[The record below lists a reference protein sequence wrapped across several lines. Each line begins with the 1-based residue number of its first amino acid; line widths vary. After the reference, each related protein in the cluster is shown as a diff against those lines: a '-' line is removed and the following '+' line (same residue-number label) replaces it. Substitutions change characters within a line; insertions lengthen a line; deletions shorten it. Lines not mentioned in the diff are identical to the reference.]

1 MRLFLTFIFAAVAM
15 QSNAQ
20 EAYTMTVESNP
31 AAVEGMTTYRF
42 YVNMLDESDRL
53 SAIYGNNEQGMAL
66 DAPSGVYN
74 NAFNTTWNASGVNPL
89 MLEMFPEL
97 VADTYATI
105 GLAGPASASTL
116 PNAEDP
122 SLVEDNTQP
131 ITPFFQ
137 NDGETQIES
146 NTVVGSSWF
155 VLNEADNALP
165 SADLR
170 VLFLQ
175 VTTAGDLSGTL
186 NAQVFPLGVSANRE
200 LLTFDFDGAG
210 LYGQDGPLVD
220 GCNDETACNFDEAAT
235 VNDGSCVYDDALGV
249 CGGDC
254 DADADGD
261 GVCDDE
267 DDCVGA
273 YDACGVC
280 NGPGAVLECGC
291 APIENGECDCDGN
304 VLDAIGVCG
313 GGCAADEDGDGV
325 CDDEDDCIGA
335 FDACGVCN
343 GPGEIYECGCTDI
356 AAGACDC
363 DGNELDVLGVCG
375 GGCEADAN
383 GNGICDD
390 AEVLGCTDGT
400 ACNYD
405 SSANVEDGSCE
416 YCSCFE
422 DPSEVYTVVVE
433 STPSVFQDATVYR
446 FYIQTINAEDQLSA
460 IFSYDPFEFRVDAPS
475 GVFNSELNNTW
486 NASGLSP
493 ALLAIYPEMA
503 DDTYATLGLEG
514 PASASGLEGASDPTL
529 VEDSDQRISPFFLND
544 GATSLLSNSVSGAS
558 WFVTGDAANATAGA
572 DKRVLFMQVSTAG
585 PISGTVNAQIF
596 ELGVPSSDIRV
607 TIDFDGEGVF
617 SESGPVQACGCTDAT
632 AFNYDP
638 EAEYDNGSCVAVV
651 EGCTDATACNYDAAA
666 NTDNGGCLYDDA
678 LGVCGGGCAADAD
691 GDGVCDDVDDCV
703 GQIDACGICNGPGDI
718 YECGCDP
725 LPDGDCDCDGNQ
737 LDECGVCGGAGAVF
751 ECGCADIPAGDCD
764 CNGNQLDALG
774 VCGGD
779 CAADADGDGVC
790 DDEDDCVGVVDE
802 CGVCNGPG
810 AVLEC
815 GCAPIE
821 NGECDC
827 DGNVLDA
834 VGVCGGGCA
843 ADADGDGVCDDEDDC
858 IGAFDACGVC
868 NGPGEI
874 YECGCTDIA
883 AGACDCDGN
892 ELDVLGVCGGGC
904 EADANGNGICDDAE
918 VLGCT
923 DGTACNYDSSANVE
937 DGSCEYCSCF
947 EDPSEV
953 YTVVVESTPSV
964 FQDATVYR
972 FYIQTIN
979 AEDQL
984 SAIFSYDPFE
994 FRVDAPSG
1002 VFNSELNNTWN
1013 ASGLS
1018 PALLAI
1024 YPEMADDT
1032 YATLGLEGPASAS
1045 GLEGA
1050 SDPTLVEDADQR
1062 ISPFFLNDGA
1072 TSLLSNSVSGASW
1085 FVTGDAANAT
1095 AGADKRV
1102 LFMQVS
1108 TAGPISGTVNAQIF
1122 ELGVPSSDIRV
1133 TIDFD
1138 GEGVFSESGPVQA
1151 CGCTDATAFNYDPEA
1166 EYDNGSCVAVVE
1178 GCTDATACNYDAAA
1192 NTDNGGCLYDDALGV
1207 CGGGCAADADGD
1219 GVCDDVD
1226 DCVGQIDACGIC
1238 NGPGDIYEC
1247 GCDPLPDGDCDCDGN
1262 QLDECG
1268 VCGGAGAVFECGCAD
1283 IPAGDCDCNGNQ
1295 LDALGVCGGDC
1306 AADADGDGVC
1316 DDEDDCVGVVDE
1328 CGVCNGPGA
1337 TYDCGCD
1344 PIPEGDCDCEG
1355 NQLDEVGVCG
1365 GECTLDLDM
1374 DGICD
1379 DVDTCLGNL
1388 DECGICNGPG
1398 AVYQCGCDFLP
1409 LGDCDCEGNQVDAL
1423 GVCGG
1428 GCEADAN
1435 CNGVCD
1441 DEEVLGCMDMM
1452 ACNFHPTA
1460 TQDDGSC
1467 TYCTCDD
1474 DALSGYTLTVEAHPA
1489 VTEGLTSYRLYVD
1502 MVNDNDRLSA
1512 VFGNT
1517 MNNLV
1522 VDAPMG
1528 AYNHSVNGS
1537 WNASGLNPFFIFFYP
1552 ELVDDTYGT
1561 IGLTE
1566 PEHTSDIPDA
1576 MDPVLAEDP
1585 SQPISPFFQTNGAT
1599 GLAATSFI
1607 GSAWYVLNTAGNGLP
1622 DHEGRVIVM
1631 QVTTSG
1637 DIMGQINTQIFPMSV
1652 GDNNEIV
1659 SFLFE
1664 GTGTF
1669 GPIGS
1674 SGNAACGCTDAS
1686 AANFDPAA
1694 EYDDGSCEDMVWGCI
1709 DEEACNYDDAAN
1721 TDNGTC
1727 QYVDECGECGGQG
1740 IPMGACDCE
1749 GNLLDALGVCGGD
1762 CATDMDGDGVCDNA
1776 DDCIGELDACGI
1788 CNGPGAV
1795 FDCGCDVAPAGA
1807 CDCNGNM
1814 LDALGVCGGDCA
1826 TDMDGDGVCD
1836 DQDEC
1841 VGVVDECGVCNGPGA
1856 MFECGC
1862 TTIPAGACDCEGNQL
1877 DAVGVC
1883 GGDCMEDANGNGIC
1897 DVNELEG
1904 CTEPEACNYNAA
1916 ATENDGSCDFC
1927 SCEES
1932 VYGMTVMAY
1941 PAVTPGHTTYRMYV
1955 DMVNADDRMSAVYG
1969 NNEYFMNVN
1978 APMGALNNGLN
1989 GSWNA
1994 SGINASLLMVFP
2006 DLVDDSYATIGLSG
2020 PASESEL
2027 PSAADPSLVEDP
2039 NQAITPFFLSDG
2051 ATSMASTT
2059 SVGASW
2065 FVLSNNG
2072 NGLADENMQ
2081 VMIMQV
2087 TTPGTVHGVLN
2098 FQILTHGVGE
2108 DIRVTVEFD
2117 GVGMFYDVNSEAPQC
2132 GCTNDMAMNYNPQA
2146 LYDDGSCEAM
2156 VWGCMNPMACNYDEN
2171 SNADN
2176 GSCLYTDACGV
2187 CGGQGIPM
2195 GACDCDGNM
2204 LDALGVCGGGCESDM
2219 DGDGVCD
2226 SEDECMGEFD
2236 ECGVCNGPGAMFEC
2250 GCTMV
2255 PEGDCDCDGNQLD
2268 AVGVCGGDCESDL
2281 DANGMCDADEG
2292 CMYDMAMNFDP
2303 EATMDNGSCEFNNVS
2318 DCPADIDG
2326 SGHINVN
2333 DLLVFLPQYGNF
2345 CE

>member
-1 MRLFLTFIFAAVAM
+1 MRFFLTFLLAALAM
-15 QSNAQ
+15 PSNAQ
-20 EAYTMTVESNP
+20 LAYTMTVESNQ

-42 YVNMLDESDRL
+42 YVNMLDDSDRL

-66 DAPSGVYN
+66 DAPAGVYN

-89 MLEMFPEL
+89 MFEMFPEL

-105 GLAGPASASTL
+105 GLEGPASASGL

-122 SLVEDNTQP
+122 SLVEDSTQP

-137 NDGETQIES
+137 NDGETHVES

-155 VLNEADNALP
+155 VLNDAENALP
-165 SADLR
+165 EANMQ
-170 VLFLQ
+170 VLFMQ
-175 VTTAGDLSGTL
+175 VTTAGNLSGTL
-186 NAQVFPLGVSANRE
+186 NAQVFPLGVSADRE
-200 LLTFDFDGAG
+200 LLTFEFNGAG
-210 LYGQDGPLVD
+210 LYGEDGPLVD
-220 GCNDETACNFDEAAT
+220 GCNDEAACNFEEAAT
-235 VNDGSCVYDDALGV
+235 VDDGSCLYNDALGV

-254 DADADGD
+254 AADVDVDGL
-261 GVCDDE
+261 CDDA
-267 DDCVGA
+267 DDCVGS

-291 APIENGECDCDGN
+291 APIENGECDCEGN
-304 VLDAIGVCG
+304 VLDAVGVCG
-313 GGCAADEDGDGV
+313 GDCTVDADGDGV
-325 CDDEDDCIGA
+325 CDDEDDCVGA

-343 GPGEIYECGCTDI
+343 GAGEIYECGCTDI
-356 AAGACDC
+356 AAGSCDC
-363 DGNELDVLGVCG
+363 EGNEIDALGVCG
-375 GGCEADAN
+375 GGCAADSN

-400 ACNYD
+400 ACNYA

-422 DPSEVYTVVVE
+422 NPSEVYTMVVE
-433 STPSVFQDATVYR
+433 STPSVFQDALVYR
-446 FYIQTINAEDQLSA
+446 FYIQTLNAEDQLSA
-460 IFSYDPFEFRVDAPS
+460 IFSYAPFEFRVDAPS
-475 GVFNSELNNTW
+475 GVFNSALNNTW

-529 VEDSDQRISPFFLND
+529 VEDSDQRISPFFLDD
-544 GATSLLSNSVSGAS
+544 GATSLFSNSVSGAS
-558 WFVTGDAANATAGA
+558 WFVTGDASNATAGD

-617 SESGPVQACGCTDAT
+617 SESGPVQACGCTDAE

-638 EAEYDNGSCVAVV
+638 DAEYDNGSCVAVV
-651 EGCTDATACNYDAAA
+651 EGCTDASACNYDAEA
-666 NTDNGGCLYDDA
+666 NTDNGGCAFDDA
-678 LGVCGGGCAADAD
+678 LGVCGGDCAADAD
-691 GDGVCDDVDDCV
+691 GDGVCDDQDNCVGAYDECGVCNGDNASCSGCADENACNYEGATLDDGSCLYLDALGLCGGDCAADADSDGVCDDEDDCV
-703 GQIDACGICNGPGDI
+703 GSYDTCGVCNGPGDI
-718 YECGCDP
+718 YECGCE
-725 LPDGDCDCDGNQ
+725 N
-737 LDECGVCGGAGAVF
+737 
-751 ECGCADIPAGDCD
+751 IPAGDCD

-790 DDEDDCVGVVDE
+790 DDEDDCVGAYDT
-802 CGVCNGPG
+802 CGV
-810 AVLEC
+810 
-815 GCAPIE
+815 
-821 NGECDC
+821 
-827 DGNVLDA
+827 
-834 VGVCGGGCA
+834 
-843 ADADGDGVCDDEDDC
+843 
-858 IGAFDACGVC
+858 
-868 NGPGEI
+868 
-874 YECGCTDIA
+874 
-883 AGACDCDGN
+883 
-892 ELDVLGVCGGGC
+892 
-904 EADANGNGICDDAE
+904 
-918 VLGCT
+918 
-923 DGTACNYDSSANVE
+923 
-937 DGSCEYCSCF
+937 
-947 EDPSEV
+947 
-953 YTVVVESTPSV
+953 
-964 FQDATVYR
+964 
-972 FYIQTIN
+972 
-979 AEDQL
+979 
-984 SAIFSYDPFE
+984 
-994 FRVDAPSG
+994 
-1002 VFNSELNNTWN
+1002 
-1013 ASGLS
+1013 
-1018 PALLAI
+1018 
-1024 YPEMADDT
+1024 
-1032 YATLGLEGPASAS
+1032 
-1045 GLEGA
+1045 
-1050 SDPTLVEDADQR
+1050 
-1062 ISPFFLNDGA
+1062 
-1072 TSLLSNSVSGASW
+1072 
-1085 FVTGDAANAT
+1085 
-1095 AGADKRV
+1095 
-1102 LFMQVS
+1102 
-1108 TAGPISGTVNAQIF
+1108 
-1122 ELGVPSSDIRV
+1122 
-1133 TIDFD
+1133 
-1138 GEGVFSESGPVQA
+1138 
-1151 CGCTDATAFNYDPEA
+1151 
-1166 EYDNGSCVAVVE
+1166 
-1178 GCTDATACNYDAAA
+1178 
-1192 NTDNGGCLYDDALGV
+1192 
-1207 CGGGCAADADGD
+1207 
-1219 GVCDDVD
+1219 
-1226 DCVGQIDACGIC
+1226 C

-1247 GCDPLPDGDCDCDGN
+1247 GCTPVPEGDCDCNGN

-1268 VCGGAGAVFECGCAD
+1268 VCGGEGAVFECGCAD
-1283 IPAGDCDCNGNQ
+1283 IPAGDCDCDGNQ
-1295 LDALGVCGGDC
+1295 LDALGVCGGGC
-1306 AADADGDGVC
+1306 PADEDGDGVC
-1316 DDEDDCVGVVDE
+1316 DDQDDCVGVVDD

-1337 TYDCGCD
+1337 IYECGCA
-1344 PIPEGDCDCEG
+1344 PILEGDCDCDG

-1409 LGDCDCEGNQVDAL
+1409 LGDCDCEGNQEDAL

-1428 GCEADAN
+1428 GCESDAN

-1467 TYCTCDD
+1467 TYCTCDE

-1489 VTEGLTSYRLYVD
+1489 VNDGLTRYRLYVD
-1502 MVNDNDRLSA
+1502 MINDNDRLSA

-1517 MNNLV
+1517 MDNLV

-1552 ELVDDTYGT
+1552 ELADDTYGT

-1585 SQPISPFFQTNGAT
+1585 SQPISPFFQTDGAT

-1622 DHEGRVIVM
+1622 DHNGRVIVM

-1637 DIMGQINTQIFPMSV
+1637 DIMGQINTQIFPMSS
-1652 GDNNEIV
+1652 GDDNQIV

-1674 SGNAACGCTDAS
+1674 SGNVACGCTNAS
-1686 AANFDPAA
+1686 AANFDPEA

-1709 DEEACNYDDAAN
+1709 DDEACTYDDGAN

-1727 QYVDECGECGGQG
+1727 QYLDECGVCGGQG

-1762 CATDMDGDGVCDNA
+1762 CD
-1776 DDCIGELDACGI
+1776 
-1788 CNGPGAV
+1788 
-1795 FDCGCDVAPAGA
+1795 
-1807 CDCNGNM
+1807 
-1814 LDALGVCGGDCA
+1814 

-1836 DQDEC
+1836 DADDC
-1841 VGVVDECGVCNGPGA
+1841 VGEVDECGVCNGPGA

-1862 TTIPAGACDCEGNQL
+1862 TMVPAGDCDCDGNQL

-1897 DVNELEG
+1897 DVNEQEG
-1904 CTEPEACNYNAA
+1904 CTEPDACNYNAA
-1916 ATENDGSCDFC
+1916 ATESDGSCDFC
-1927 SCEES
+1927 SCEEP
-1932 VYGMTVMAY
+1932 VYGLTVKAY
-1941 PAVTPGHTTYRMYV
+1941 PAVTPGHTTYRMYA

-1969 NNEYFMNVN
+1969 NNEFFMNVN
-1978 APMGALNNGLN
+1978 APMGALNSDLN

-1994 SGINASLLMVFP
+1994 AGLNAGTLMVFP
-2006 DLVDDSYATIGLSG
+2006 ELVDDSYATIGLSG
-2020 PASESEL
+2020 PASESDL
-2027 PSAADPSLVEDP
+2027 PSAADPSLVQDP
-2039 NQAITPFFLSDG
+2039 NQAITPFFQNDG

-2065 FVLSNNG
+2065 FVLSNNA
-2072 NGLADENMQ
+2072 NGLPDDNMQ
-2081 VMIMQV
+2081 VMVMQV
-2087 TTPGTVHGVLN
+2087 TTPGTVHGLLN

-2108 DIRVTVEFD
+2108 DVRVTVEFD
-2117 GVGMFYDVNSEAPQC
+2117 GAGMFYDVNSEAPQC
-2132 GCTNDMAMNYNPQA
+2132 GCTNEMAMNYHPQA
-2146 LYDDGSCEAM
+2146 LYDDGSCESM
-2156 VWGCMNPMACNYDEN
+2156 VWGCMNPMACNYDGD

-2176 GSCLYTDACGV
+2176 GSCLYTDECGV

-2226 SEDECMGEFD
+2226 SEDECMGEVD

-2268 AVGVCGGDCESDL
+2268 AVGVCGGECESDL
-2281 DANGMCDADEG
+2281 DANGMCDAEEG
-2292 CMYDMAMNFDP
+2292 CMYSMALNYDD
-2303 EATMDNGSCEFNNVS
+2303 EATMDNGSCEFANVS

-2333 DLLVFLPQYGNF
+2333 DLLVFLPQYGNY

>member
-1 MRLFLTFIFAAVAM
+1 MRFFLTFLVATMAM
-15 QSNAQ
+15 QSSAQ
-20 EAYTMTVESNP
+20 EAYTMTVETNP
-31 AAVEGMTTYRF
+31 AAVEGMTTYRL
-42 YVNMLDESDRL
+42 YVNMLNEADRL
-53 SAIYGNNEQGMAL
+53 SAIYGNNEDGMAL
-66 DAPSGVYN
+66 DAPAGVYN

-89 MLEMFPEL
+89 MFEMFPEL

-105 GLAGPASASTL
+105 GLEGPASASGM

-122 SLVEDNTQP
+122 SLVEDSTQP
-131 ITPFFQ
+131 ISPFFQ
-137 NDGETQIES
+137 IDGEMHVES

-155 VLNEADNALP
+155 VLNNAENSLP
-165 SADLR
+165 ASGMR
-170 VLFLQ
+170 VLFMQ
-175 VTTAGDLSGTL
+175 VTTSGDLSGTL
-186 NAQVFPLGVSANRE
+186 NAQVFPLGVSADRE
-200 LLTFDFDGAG
+200 LLTFEFNGAG
-210 LYGQDGPLVD
+210 LYGEDGPLVE
-220 GCNDETACNFDEAAT
+220 GCNNEGACNFEESAT
-235 VNDGSCVYDDALGV
+235 VDDGSCLYDDALGV

-254 DADADGD
+254 MEDADGD
-261 GVCDDE
+261 GLCDDA
-267 DDCVGA
+267 DDCVGS

-280 NGPGAVLECGC
+280 NGPGAVLDCGC

-304 VLDAIGVCG
+304 VLDALGVCG
-313 GGCAADEDGDGV
+313 GDCTEDADGDGL
-325 CDDEDDCIGA
+325 CDNDDDCVGA

-356 AAGACDC
+356 ASGACDC
-363 DGNELDVLGVCG
+363 EGNDLDALGVCG
-375 GGCEADAN
+375 GGCAADTN

-422 DPSEVYTVVVE
+422 EPSEVYTVLVE
-433 STPSVFQDATVYR
+433 STPSVFQDMSVYR
-446 FYIQTINAEDQLSA
+446 FYIQTLNAEDQLSA
-460 IFSYDPFEFRVDAPS
+460 IFSYAPFEFRVDAPS
-475 GVFNSELNNTW
+475 GVFNSALNNTW

-529 VEDSDQRISPFFLND
+529 VEDSDQRISPFFLDD

-558 WFVTGDAANATAGA
+558 WFVTGDVSNASAGD

-585 PISGTVNAQIF
+585 SISGTVNAQIF

-638 EAEYDNGSCVAVV
+638 DAEYDNGSCVAVV
-651 EGCTDATACNYDAAA
+651 EGCTDASACNYDAEA
-666 NTDNGGCLYDDA
+666 NTDNGGCAFDDA
-678 LGVCGGGCAADAD
+678 LGVCGGDCAADSD

-703 GQIDACGICNGPGDI
+703 GAYDECGVCNGDNASCSGCADENACNYEGATLDDGSCLYLDALSVCGGECSADADSDGVCDDEDDCVGAYDACGVCNGPGDI
-718 YECGCDP
+718 YECGCEDIP
-725 LPDGDCDCDGNQ
+725 AGDCDCNGNQ
-737 LDECGVCGGAGAVF
+737 LDALGVCGGDCSADADGDGACDDEDDCVGAYDTCGVCNGPGDIYECGCAPVPEGDCDCNGNQQDECGVCGGEGAVF

-774 VCGGD
+774 VCGGG
-779 CAADADGDGVC
+779 CQADEDGDGLC
-790 DDEDDCVGVVDE
+790 DDDDDCVGVLDE

-810 AVLEC
+810 V
-815 GCAPIE
+815 
-821 NGECDC
+821 
-827 DGNVLDA
+827 
-834 VGVCGGGCA
+834 
-843 ADADGDGVCDDEDDC
+843 
-858 IGAFDACGVC
+858 
-868 NGPGEI
+868 I
-874 YECGCTDIA
+874 YE
-883 AGACDCDGN
+883 
-892 ELDVLGVCGGGC
+892 
-904 EADANGNGICDDAE
+904 
-918 VLGCT
+918 
-923 DGTACNYDSSANVE
+923 
-937 DGSCEYCSCF
+937 
-947 EDPSEV
+947 
-953 YTVVVESTPSV
+953 
-964 FQDATVYR
+964 
-972 FYIQTIN
+972 
-979 AEDQL
+979 
-984 SAIFSYDPFE
+984 
-994 FRVDAPSG
+994 
-1002 VFNSELNNTWN
+1002 
-1013 ASGLS
+1013 
-1018 PALLAI
+1018 
-1024 YPEMADDT
+1024 
-1032 YATLGLEGPASAS
+1032 
-1045 GLEGA
+1045 
-1050 SDPTLVEDADQR
+1050 
-1062 ISPFFLNDGA
+1062 
-1072 TSLLSNSVSGASW
+1072 
-1085 FVTGDAANAT
+1085 
-1095 AGADKRV
+1095 
-1102 LFMQVS
+1102 
-1108 TAGPISGTVNAQIF
+1108 
-1122 ELGVPSSDIRV
+1122 
-1133 TIDFD
+1133 
-1138 GEGVFSESGPVQA
+1138 
-1151 CGCTDATAFNYDPEA
+1151 
-1166 EYDNGSCVAVVE
+1166 
-1178 GCTDATACNYDAAA
+1178 
-1192 NTDNGGCLYDDALGV
+1192 
-1207 CGGGCAADADGD
+1207 
-1219 GVCDDVD
+1219 
-1226 DCVGQIDACGIC
+1226 
-1238 NGPGDIYEC
+1238 
-1247 GCDPLPDGDCDCDGN
+1247 
-1262 QLDECG
+1262 
-1268 VCGGAGAVFECGCAD
+1268 
-1283 IPAGDCDCNGNQ
+1283 
-1295 LDALGVCGGDC
+1295 
-1306 AADADGDGVC
+1306 
-1316 DDEDDCVGVVDE
+1316 
-1328 CGVCNGPGA
+1328 
-1337 TYDCGCD
+1337 CGCD

-1409 LGDCDCEGNQVDAL
+1409 LGDCDCEGNQEDAL

-1467 TYCTCDD
+1467 TYCTCDE

-1489 VTEGLTSYRLYVD
+1489 VNEGLTRYRLYVD

-1537 WNASGLNPFFIFFYP
+1537 WNASGMNPFFIFFYP
-1552 ELVDDTYGT
+1552 ELADDTYGT

-1576 MDPVLAEDP
+1576 MDPVLVEDP

-1637 DIMGQINTQIFPMSV
+1637 DIMGQINTQIFPMSS
-1652 GDNNEIV
+1652 GEENQIV
-1659 SFLFE
+1659 SFLYE

-1674 SGNAACGCTDAS
+1674 SENVACGCTDES

-1709 DEEACNYDDAAN
+1709 DGEACNYVMEAN

-1727 QYVDECGECGGQG
+1727 LYVDECGECGGQG
-1740 IPMGACDCE
+1740 IPMGACDCD
-1749 GNLLDALGVCGGD
+1749 GNILDALGVCGGD
-1762 CATDMDGDGVCDNA
+1762 CMTDMDGDGVCDA
-1776 DDCIGELDACGI
+1776 TDDC
-1788 CNGPGAV
+1788 
-1795 FDCGCDVAPAGA
+1795 
-1807 CDCNGNM
+1807 
-1814 LDALGVCGGDCA
+1814 
-1826 TDMDGDGVCD
+1826 
-1836 DQDEC
+1836 
-1841 VGVVDECGVCNGPGA
+1841 VGYVDECGVCNGPGA

-1862 TTIPAGACDCEGNQL
+1862 TMIAEGACDCEGNQL

-1883 GGDCMEDANGNGIC
+1883 GGDCTEDANGNGIC

-1916 ATENDGSCDFC
+1916 ATEDDGSCDFC
-1927 SCEES
+1927 SCEDP

-1941 PAVTPGHTTYRMYV
+1941 PAVTPGHTTFRMYA

-1969 NNEYFMNVN
+1969 NNESFMNVN
-1978 APMGALNNGLN
+1978 APMGALNNSLN

-1994 SGINASLLMVFP
+1994 SGLNAGTLMVFP
-2006 DLVDDSYATIGLSG
+2006 ELVDDSYATIGLSG
-2020 PASESEL
+2020 PASESDL
-2027 PSAADPSLVEDP
+2027 PSAADPSLVQDP
-2039 NQAITPFFLSDG
+2039 NQAITPFFQNDG
-2051 ATSMASTT
+2051 AMSMASTT

-2072 NGLADENMQ
+2072 NGLPDDNMQ
-2081 VMIMQV
+2081 VMVMQV
-2087 TTPGTVHGVLN
+2087 TTPGTVHGLLN

-2108 DIRVTVEFD
+2108 DVRVTVEFD
-2117 GVGMFYDVNSEAPQC
+2117 GAGMFYDVNSEAPQC

-2146 LYDDGSCEAM
+2146 LYDDGSCESM
-2156 VWGCMNPMACNYDEN
+2156 VWGCMNPMACNYDEE

-2176 GSCLYTDACGV
+2176 GSCLYTDECGV

-2219 DGDGVCD
+2219 DGDAVCD
-2226 SEDECMGEFD
+2226 SEDECMGEVD

-2268 AVGVCGGDCESDL
+2268 AVGVCGGNCESDL
-2281 DANGMCDADEG
+2281 DANGMCDAEEG
-2292 CMYDMAMNFDP
+2292 CMYSMALNYDD
-2303 EATMDNGSCEFNNVS
+2303 EATMDNGSCEFANVS

-2333 DLLVFLPQYGNF
+2333 DLLVFLPQYGNY